1 MTAPDIHDA
10 ILDREAI
17 LARVDGD
24 EELLGEL
31 ITLFQE
37 NCSRLL
43 EELREAIAQD
53 NSYLIRINAHA
64 LKGSIANFSEGA
76 AFQTAR
82 RLEEMG
88 RSLDLAGAGEA
99 FQLMEAQVQRLFQ
112 ALAEWTRNWC

>member
-1 MTAPDIHDA
+1 MTIADIQDA

-24 EELLGEL
+24 EALLGEL

-37 NCSRLL
+37 SCSRLL
-43 EELREAIAQD
+43 DELREAIAQG
-53 NSYLIRINAHA
+53 NSFLVRITAHA

-88 RSLDLAGAGEA
+88 RSECLAGAEPA
-99 FQLMEAQVQRLFQ
+99 FELVQEQVQRLFQ
-112 ALAEWTRNWC
+112 ALAAWTRDWC